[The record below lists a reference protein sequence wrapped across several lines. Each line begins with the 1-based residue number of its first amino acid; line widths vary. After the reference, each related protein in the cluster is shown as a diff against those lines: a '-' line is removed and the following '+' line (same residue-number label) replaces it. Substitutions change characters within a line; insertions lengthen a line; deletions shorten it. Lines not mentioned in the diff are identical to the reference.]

1 MSRSPAACLQLATKR
16 SEDGDLTEL
25 MMMDHD
31 GPPDFT
37 QSPAQLMPP
46 PRGLSQYSSPLPTH
60 TFQSPGW
67 GYEFSPPNEFT
78 TGFSMN
84 SPVGPSPPR
93 SDNSP
98 MTIVN
103 ILCPSGPGVF
113 TPPQYDTRK
122 PENVMPEAAMLDLKP
137 PAPPQ
142 PTRTPPPLPFNP
154 PMWAEIPM
162 NPSDESSS
170 EDETEEIPQYD
181 GFELVHSPKRRRLNS
196 SLSHD
201 VYHFGLPPEELRM
214 WDFYTNVTCKI
225 LSCKNAAGENPWRD
239 ALIGRAVE
247 SDSLKHALFAL
258 TRFHMKRH
266 MQDKE
271 QLQQDKAS
279 NMSNLG
285 LQHTNASFQALRR
298 EINQGLGGGENN
310 IAAMLVLSF
319 SQVLALIV
327 QILSVGL
334 GRPIARRP

>member
-1 MSRSPAACLQLATKR
+1 
-16 SEDGDLTEL
+16 
-25 MMMDHD
+25 MMMIEN
-31 GPPDFT
+31 
-37 QSPAQLMPP
+37 M
-46 PRGLSQYSSPLPTH
+46 
-60 TFQSPGW
+60 
-67 GYEFSPPNEFT
+67 
-78 TGFSMN
+78 
-84 SPVGPSPPR
+84 
-93 SDNSP
+93 
-98 MTIVN
+98 
-103 ILCPSGPGVF
+103 LCPSGPGVF

-122 PENVMPEAAMLDLKP
+122 PEIVMPEAVILDLKP
-137 PAPPQ
+137 PTPPQ

-170 EDETEEIPQYD
+170 DDETEEIPQYD

-196 SLSHD
+196 SLSLD
-201 VYHFGLPPEELRM
+201 VYHFDFPHEEMRM

-319 SQVLALIV
+319 SQVLALVVHSKCRSGMIRRATAVTMSVVPRRFSINICDISIV
-327 QILSVGL
+327 ETNKPHPSFDFFTTLGYILMCYPVYL
-334 GRPIARRP
+334 PERTPTV